1 MAQFTNQKLG
11 GRYEVRERIGAGGM
25 ARVFRGWDTNLDRAV
40 AIKILHEH
48 LVEDPSFK
56 DRFTREAK
64 LVASLNH
71 PNIVQVYDYSFFE
84 RDGVPVYY
92 MVMPLIKGR
101 TLRAL
106 LDNYARQGERLQA
119 EQTIRIVRELCSALG
134 YAHERGMVH
143 RDIKPG
149 NVIMDEN
156 GRAILTDFGISRMVG
171 VTRITQESVTT
182 GTPAYM
188 SPEQASG
195 ETGDA
200 RSDLYSLGVMLFE
213 MWTGKLPY
221 TDDGTLSILIKHLSA
236 PIPTISEVLDT
247 PDPEMDT
254 LIKRILAKAPEDR
267 FQSASELATALKQI
281 GKPLDEDTLLLNF
294 AGSPGA
300 PSGTSLPLT
309 PTMPPNARDAVG
321 QTTIVLNLRFQRW
334 FAILG
339 VALLVIIV
347 LALLPRLGLP
357 PGVSSV
363 TTPDTAQTTLVVT
376 PLETNQQGFTASF
389 DTNDPD
395 ITRFPE
401 SGDDGVQR
409 IFDLESGFYRL
420 INPQTGTAKTTLL
433 VSDLPY
439 GMVTIS
445 MVARLMPGS
454 SPTAAYG
461 IVFRYQDEDNYNVFA
476 VDGEGRYSIW
486 VRRGGEWIELRSQ
499 TERWTL
505 NENVNP
511 LGEPNRLRIN
521 INEAG
526 FTLFIN
532 NQPID
537 LDNDP
542 TTPNI
547 VEDNTFSTGAL
558 GIYLASPEDAIGLA
572 DVEIDMY
579 EVYPI
584 IPAMTETTRQN

>member
-25 ARVFRGWDTNLDRAV
+25 ARVFQGWDTNLDRAV

-56 DRFTREAK
+56 ERFTREAK

-71 PNIVQVYDYSFFE
+71 PNIVQVFDYSFFE
-84 RDGVPVYY
+84 RDSVPVYY

-106 LDNYARQGERLQA
+106 LDDYARRGERLA
-119 EQTIRIVRELCSALG
+119 PEQTIRIMRELCSALG

-149 NVIMDEN
+149 NVIIDEN
-156 GRAILTDFGISRMVG
+156 GRAILTDFGISRMIG

-200 RSDLYSLGVMLFE
+200 RSDLYSLGVVLFE
-213 MWTGKLPY
+213 MWTGKLPF
-221 TDDGTLSILIKHLSA
+221 TDDGTLSILLKHLSA
-236 PIPTISEVLDT
+236 PIPTISETLAM
-247 PDPEMDT
+247 PEPEMDVI
-254 LIKRILAKAPEDR
+254 IKRILAKAPQER
-267 FQSASELATALKQI
+267 FQSAGELTAALKQI
-281 GKPLDEDTLLLNF
+281 GKPIDDDTLLLNF
-294 AGSPGA
+294 ASSTGSPA
-300 PSGTSLPLT
+300 GTSLPLT
-309 PTMPPNARDAVG
+309 PRMPPGSRDAAG

-339 VALLVIIV
+339 VALMIIIGI
-347 LALLPRLGLP
+347 ALLPRLGT
-357 PGVSSV
+357 SSTTAPL
-363 TTPDTAQTTLVVT
+363 TTPDVPQSTVVT
-376 PLETNQQGFTASF
+376 QPETNQQGFTASF
-389 DTNDPD
+389 DANDPD

-409 IFDLESGFYRL
+409 AFDLENGFYRL
-420 INPQTGTAKTTLL
+420 INPQTGTAKTTL
-433 VSDLPY
+433 VISDLPY

-445 MVARLMPGS
+445 MVARLLPGS

-486 VRRGGEWIELRSQ
+486 VRRGGEWIELRNR
-499 TERWTL
+499 TERWSS
-505 NENVNP
+505 NDNINP

-537 LDNDP
+537 PDNDP

-547 VEDNTFSTGAL
+547 IEDTTFSIGAL
-558 GIYLASPEDAIGLA
+558 GIYLAAPEDAIGLA